1 MIGPCKKLPQATA
14 GRAKPPN
21 RRPPSTLFLKE
32 NVRKINFK
40 MNILQYTY
48 HRQIPELKDLEVV
61 TDEEEEEEEEEKIK
75 AKAGREEAES
85 GRPAGQFK
93 GQSMMKMLD
102 ISSVKLRETK
112 PTLESRPKTEGEKK
126 SAVPSWM
133 EELSKKQ
140 ARRSAGVFPEQDF
153 RVKPLVP
160 PKSPVI
166 SK

>member
-1 MIGPCKKLPQATA
+1 MILY
-14 GRAKPPN
+14 
-21 RRPPSTLFLKE
+21 
-32 NVRKINFK
+32 
-40 MNILQYTY
+40 YTTY
-48 HRQIPELKDLEVV
+48 DRQIPELKDLEVV
-61 TDEEEEEEEEEKIK
+61 TDEEEEEEKIK
-75 AKAGREEAES
+75 AKEGREEVES
-85 GRPAGQFK
+85 GRPAEQFR

-126 SAVPSWM
+126 ALVPSWM
-133 EELSKKQ
+133 EELTKKQ

-153 RVKPLVP
+153 RVRPLVP